1 LKALQAKL
9 PNTKIDYDSGADLN
23 SAASLAK
30 GADLAIV
37 FAYQWLAEEMDVK
50 SLSLPDNQDALI
62 ERVAEANPHT
72 RVVLETGS
80 AVTMPWVDKVAGV
93 VEAWYAGS
101 SGHKAL
107 ANVLVGDVNPSG
119 KLALT
124 FPTSENDLPRPIIEP
139 APPVPQNLTAAD
151 LANSPVGKFAVHY
164 DEGAAVGYKWFEVQH
179 KQPLFAFGYGL
190 SYTTFGY
197 STLSID
203 SAAKTA
209 HFTVENTGTRPGAE
223 IAEVYARLPK
233 GSDEPFKRLVGWK
246 RITLAP
252 GESQTITVS
261 IDPQVLETFDET
273 TNGWNLTPGDY
284 EVLVGPSSDKTPLA
298 GSLQVR

>member
-1 LKALQAKL
+1 M
-9 PNTKIDYDSGADLN
+9 
-23 SAASLAK
+23 
-30 GADLAIV
+30 IV
-37 FAYQWLAEEMDVK
+37 FAYQWLAEDMDVK
-50 SLSLPDNQDALI
+50 SLSLPDNQDAMI
-62 ERVAEANPHT
+62 ERVAEANPRT
-72 RVVLETGS
+72 IVVLETGS
-80 AVTMPWVDKVAGV
+80 AVTMPWVNKVAGV
-93 VEAWYAGS
+93 LEAWYAGS

-124 FPTSENDLPRPIIEP
+124 FPKSESDLPRPVIEP
-139 APPVPQNLTAAD
+139 APPVTQTPTPAD
-151 LANSPVGKFAVHY
+151 LANGPLGKFAVHY

-190 SYTTFGY
+190 SYTTFDY
-197 STLSID
+197 TTLSVD
-203 SAAKTA
+203 STAKTA
-209 HFTVENTGTRPGAE
+209 RFTVKNTGTRAGAE

-252 GESQTITVS
+252 GEAQTVTVS

-273 TNGWNLTPGDY
+273 MNRWNFAPGDY
-284 EVLVGPSSDKTPLA
+284 EVLVGPSSDKTALT